1 VINKY
6 TRTPLN
12 FEVRNIRWLQRTDV
26 SALSNEND
34 HGNVAM
40 KEKNN
45 NNRVGSRRL
54 ITSSIRRRL
63 FRNVATMACF
73 AFIAGTILTAGFL
86 VAGAQM
92 SVQAGMDRLGA
103 DMIVIPYDPYAHSS
117 GVFLTGQTSTSYFNE
132 SVIAGVKSTPGVL
145 RASPQVYIGTL
156 NDVSWSRYPVQ
167 IMGFDPSTDFS
178 VMPLLDSSL
187 KYDLSDN
194 QVIVGHYIQ
203 GDIGSIV
210 NVHGQELTIMGRLE
224 TTGFSPDNSIYLNMA
239 GAYALASDT
248 SNNLTNGT
256 VTPGQ
261 ISAILVKADKTIG
274 IDPIIYYISSLN
286 PGTLVYP
293 MNALGRQVSDQLS
306 TTTQSLYLTALSVI
320 VVSMPL
326 VALIAT
332 MGANERRR
340 EIGLMR
346 AMGATKSHVFSLF
359 FIEAVVLAIIGG
371 TIGVAVSSGGLA
383 AFQEPIS
390 NSLNISFLWP
400 SMMTVLSEM
409 SLALALAVGLA
420 GLAAIWPALRAS
432 RMEPYDAIRK
442 GQN

>member
-1 VINKY
+1 M
-6 TRTPLN
+6 
-12 FEVRNIRWLQRTDV
+12 D
-26 SALSNEND
+26 
-34 HGNVAM
+34 
-40 KEKNN
+40 EKAI

-63 FRNVATMACF
+63 FRNAATMACF

-86 VAGAQM
+86 VSGAQM

-117 GVFLTGQTSTSYFNE
+117 GVFLTGQTSTSYFAD
-132 SVIAGVKSTPGVL
+132 SVTAGVRSTPGVI

-156 NDVSWSRYPVQ
+156 SDVSWCKYPVQ
-167 IMGFDPSTDFS
+167 IMGFEPSTDFS
-178 VMPLLDSSL
+178 VIPLMDSSI
-187 KYDLSDN
+187 KSGLSDN
-194 QVIVGHYIQ
+194 QVIVGVYIQ
-203 GDIGSIV
+203 GAVGSTI
-210 NVHGQELTIMGRLE
+210 NVHGHELTIIGRLE
-224 TTGFSPDNSIYLNMA
+224 KTGFSPDDSIYLNMA
-239 GAYALASDT
+239 GAYALAADST
-248 SNNLTNGT
+248 NNAT

-261 ISAILVKADKTIG
+261 ISAVLVKADKTIG
-274 IDPIIYYISSLN
+274 IDPVIYYVTSMN

-346 AMGATKSHVFSLF
+346 AMGATQANVFSLF
-359 FIEAVVLAIIGG
+359 FVEAVVLALIGG
-371 TIGVAVSSGGLA
+371 VIGVAVSSSGLA
-383 AFQEPIS
+383 AFQEPIA
-390 NSLNISFLWP
+390 NNLNISFLWP
-400 SMMTVLSEM
+400 SMITVISEM
-409 SLALALAVGLA
+409 TLALALAVGLA
-420 GLAAIWPALRAS
+420 GVAAIWPAYRAS
-432 RMEPYDAIRK
+432 KMEPYDAIRK

>member
-1 VINKY
+1 MTDRDIN
-6 TRTPLN
+6 TS
-12 FEVRNIRWLQRTDV
+12 V
-26 SALSNEND
+26 S
-34 HGNVAM
+34 
-40 KEKNN
+40 
-45 NNRVGSRRL
+45 SRRL

-63 FRNVATMACF
+63 FRNIATMACF

-103 DMIVIPYDPYAHSS
+103 DMIVIPMDPYARSS
-117 GVFLTGQTSTSYFNE
+117 GVFLTGQTSTSYFND
-132 SVIAGVKSTPGVL
+132 SVIAGVTATPGVL
-145 RASPQVYIGTL
+145 RATPQVYVGTL
-156 NDVSWSRYPVQ
+156 DDVSWSRYSVQ

-178 VMPLLDSSL
+178 VQPLLDSSL
-187 KYDLSDN
+187 KSGLSND
-194 QVIVGHYIQ
+194 QVIVGHDIQ
-203 GDIGSIV
+203 GDIGSAITV
-210 NVHGQELTIMGRLE
+210 YGHSLTIVGRLE

-239 GAYALASDT
+239 GAYALAADSP
-248 SNNLTNGT
+248 SNSTT
-256 VTPGQ
+256 PPVSPGQ
-261 ISAILVKADKTIG
+261 ISAVLVKADRTIG
-274 IDPIIYYISSLN
+274 IDPVIYYISSLN

-346 AMGATKSHVFSLF
+346 AMGASQTNVFSLF
-359 FIEAVVLAIIGG
+359 FVEAVVLAVIGG
-371 TIGVAVSSGGLA
+371 LIGVAVSSTGLI
-383 AFQEPIS
+383 AFQEPIAS
-390 NSLNISFLWP
+390 GLNISFLWP
-400 SMMTVLSEM
+400 SMTTVLSQI
-409 SLALALAVGLA
+409 SIALALAVGLA
-420 GLAAIWPALRAS
+420 GLAAIWPAFRAS

>member
-1 VINKY
+1 MTEK
-6 TRTPLN
+6 
-12 FEVRNIRWLQRTDV
+12 
-26 SALSNEND
+26 AL
-34 HGNVAM
+34 
-40 KEKNN
+40 

-63 FRNVATMACF
+63 FRNIATMACF

-103 DMIVIPYDPYAHSS
+103 DIIVIPYDPYSHSS
-117 GVFLTGQTSTSYFNE
+117 GVFLTGQTSTTYFDE
-132 SVIAGVKSTPGVL
+132 SVIDGVRSTPGVL
-145 RASPQVYIGTL
+145 RASEQVYIGTL
-156 NDVSWSRYPVQ
+156 ANVSWCKYPVQ

-178 VMPLLDSSL
+178 VIPLMDTTLRS
-187 KYDLSDN
+187 DLTND
-194 QVIVGHYIQ
+194 QVIVGQYIQ
-203 GDIGSIV
+203 GDIGSTIDV
-210 NVHGQELTIMGRLE
+210 YGHVLTISGRLE
-224 TTGFSPDNSIYLNMA
+224 KTGFSPDDSIYLRMN
-239 GAYALASDT
+239 GSYALAADSTPD
-248 SNNLTNGT
+248 SANIT

-261 ISAILVKADKTIG
+261 ISAVLVKADRTIG
-274 IDPIIYYISSLN
+274 IDPIIYYITSMN

-346 AMGATKSHVFSLF
+346 AMGATQSNVFGLF
-359 FIEAVVLAIIGG
+359 FVEAVVLAVIGG
-371 TIGVAVSSGGLA
+371 VIGVTVSSGGLA
-383 AFQEPIS
+383 AFQEPIA

-400 SMMTVLSEM
+400 SMMTVISQM
-409 SLALALAVGLA
+409 SVALTLAVGLA
-420 GLAAIWPALRAS
+420 GIAAIWPAYRAS
-432 RMEPYDAIRK
+432 KMEPYDAIRK

>member
-1 VINKY
+1 MSDKAI
-6 TRTPLN
+6 
-12 FEVRNIRWLQRTDV
+12 
-26 SALSNEND
+26 
-34 HGNVAM
+34 
-40 KEKNN
+40 
-45 NNRVGSRRL
+45 NNRVSSRRL
-54 ITSSIRRRL
+54 VVSSIRRRL

-132 SVIAGVKSTPGVL
+132 SVTSGVVSTPGVL

-156 NDVSWSRYPVQ
+156 DDVSWCKYSVQ

-178 VMPLLDSSL
+178 VIPLMESPLKTSL
-187 KYDLSDN
+187 SND
-194 QVIVGHYIQ
+194 QIIVGQSIQ
-203 GDIGSIV
+203 GAVGSSI
-210 NVHGQELTIMGRLE
+210 NVYGRDLTIMGRLE

-239 GAYALASDT
+239 GAYALAADS
-248 SNNLTNGT
+248 SNILTNST

-261 ISAILVKADKTIG
+261 ISAVLVKADKTIG
-274 IDPIIYYISSLN
+274 IDPVIYYISSMN

-320 VVSMPL
+320 IVSMPL

-332 MGANERRR
+332 MGASERRR

-346 AMGATKSHVFSLF
+346 AMGATQSNVFILF
-359 FIEAVVLAIIGG
+359 FVEAVVLAVIGG
-371 TIGVAVSSGGLA
+371 VIGVAVSSGGLA
-383 AFQEPIS
+383 AFQEPIAD
-390 NSLNISFLWP
+390 SLNISFLWP
-400 SMMTVLSEM
+400 SMTTVMSEM
-409 SLALALAVGLA
+409 STALALAVGLA
-420 GLAAIWPALRAS
+420 GVAAIWPAYRAS
-432 RMEPYDAIRK
+432 KMEPYDAIRK